1 MRATKSAKVRL
12 VSLVTPQVTLFAGQ
26 VATPWPGKAQ
36 SAIGKSECAERQY
49 LTKTGFAEDF
59 QADLVAHGG
68 PEKALHHYA
77 SDHYALW
84 REDLG
89 DNARF
94 VPGGFGE
101 NISTLGLTEADV
113 CIGDVFAL
121 GTARVQVSQ
130 GRQPCWKLA
139 AHTGED
145 RMAYLVRKTLR
156 TGWYYRVLEEGEVS
170 PGDAMI
176 LMDRAPDAY
185 TVKDVTRAYF
195 DRRLDREEARSLAAI
210 ATLYLGWRRVF
221 ADRAG

>member
-1 MRATKSAKVRL
+1 MSI
-12 VSLVTPQVTLFAGQ
+12 VSHQVALFAGQ
-26 VATPWPGKAQ
+26 VATPWPGKAP
-36 SAIGKSECAERQY
+36 SAIGKSERAGRQY

-59 QADLVAHGG
+59 QADLEAHGG
-68 PEKALHHYA
+68 REKALHHYPA
-77 SDHYALW
+77 DHYAAW
-84 REDLG
+84 RAELG

-156 TGWYYRVLEEGEVS
+156 TGWYYRVVENGYVS
-170 PGDAMI
+170 AADTI
-176 LMDRAPDAY
+176 SLVDRAVDARS
-185 TVKDVTRAYF
+185 VKEVTGAF
-195 DRRLDREEARSLAAI
+195 FNPRLDPDQAAMFADIEALFQ
-210 ATLYLGWRRVF
+210 GWREAFV
-221 ADRAG
+221 ARAG